1 MLATNTTFIN
11 LLMTQLVHTLIEL
24 LYEMPHGQNSNIAV
38 GAVKFVDGRIATISI
53 LATIIAYYRYTAV
66 SPLC

>member
-1 MLATNTTFIN
+1 MVRISEKIVAF
-11 LLMTQLVHTLIEL
+11 
-24 LYEMPHGQNSNIAV
+24 AV
-38 GAVKFVDGRIATISI
+38 GAVKFVDGRIVKVSI